1 MPHKLS
7 AALEAT
13 RVNAELNQI
22 TDLELDR
29 RNRIGDVNDSYDV
42 VLIGD
47 LFYDTEIADLLLP
60 WLAALTKTARKTEV
74 RKLRAKVLRSKSKP
88 IYSM

>member
-22 TDLELDR
+22 TAAGLELDQ

-88 IYSM
+88 V